1 MKKLLFISALCL
13 ITLSL
18 SAQNY
23 VDLGL
28 SSGTK
33 WKSANEKGMYSY
45 GHAMI
50 CFGKCLPSQEQWM
63 ELRNECEWKWTGM
76 GYKVTGSNGKSI
88 ILPAVGYQDCNGTID
103 YVGSGGSYWSSTPK
117 DSDDAW
123 CLYFVSNEVG
133 MTFGRLCGG
142 LSVRLVQTP

>member
-1 MKKLLFISALCL
+1 MKALIL
-13 ITLSL
+13 AAGLGSRLAPIT
-18 SAQNY
+18 
-23 VDLGL
+23 D
-28 SSGTK
+28 T
-33 WKSANEKGMYSY
+33 
-45 GHAMI
+45 I
-50 CFGKCLPSQEQWM
+50 PKCLVS
-63 ELRNECEWKWTGM
+63 
-76 GYKVTGSNGKSI
+76 VNGKSI